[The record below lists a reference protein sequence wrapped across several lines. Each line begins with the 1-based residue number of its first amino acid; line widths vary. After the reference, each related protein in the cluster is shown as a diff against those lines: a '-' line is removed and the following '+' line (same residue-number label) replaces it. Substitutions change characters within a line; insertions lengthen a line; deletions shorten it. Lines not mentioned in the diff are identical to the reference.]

1 MKYLTFALNTLL
13 TVVLLGVAALLIAP
27 HVGFGHFEIKIV
39 RSGSMSPAIPT
50 GSLVLIQPASTYDVG
65 EVITFGADTPMSVP
79 TSHRIISERT
89 ADGTTY
95 FTTKGDA
102 NKTADPNEAPANKVI
117 GRIVFSAPG
126 LGYVLAFSKT
136 KIGFELLV
144 LTPSALVILYE
155 CIGIVNEVRAMK
167 KRKRDERSIARL
179 ASESRV
185 ARTPFRQPAPA
196 RSQSQSLHFD
206 IESPL
211 VI

>member
-1 MKYLTFALNTLL
+1 
-13 TVVLLGVAALLIAP
+13 
-27 HVGFGHFEIKIV
+27 
-39 RSGSMSPAIPT
+39 
-50 GSLVLIQPASTYDVG
+50 
-65 EVITFGADTPMSVP
+65 
-79 TSHRIISERT
+79 
-89 ADGTTY
+89 
-95 FTTKGDA
+95 
-102 NKTADPNEAPANKVI
+102 
-117 GRIVFSAPG
+117 
-126 LGYVLAFSKT
+126 
-136 KIGFELLV
+136 V